1 MYAWK
6 CWRETRASFIF
17 LLMMSTGVA
26 LLATLMP
33 GIEERSGWW
42 YFNRG
47 EYLRNPWPTSQL
59 ATIMIL
65 TGLSGLGLLSG
76 VFFGATAS
84 GSEIETGTIEYLWTR
99 PRTRTSMTWTHWGV
113 CLAEMLIVAIVPIYL
128 AAALLGTLTRAW
140 NMPESSILGLL
151 MAPWLIVI
159 VGLPL
164 LGLTTLMTAWRRS
177 SKGGL
182 IYTAAVVSVYVILR
196 QIVTV
201 PMHLNLPT
209 LFAGPLVWLM
219 NDTHTKYQ
227 PPYLSEFPWGALWRA
242 VFLAVAFP
250 LAAQYL
256 LKRAEV

>member
-17 LLMMSTGVA
+17 LLMMSTAVA

-42 YFNRG
+42 YFNRS

-59 ATIMIL
+59 VSVVLL

-99 PRTRTSMTWTHWGV
+99 PRTRTSVTWTHWCV

-128 AAALLGTLTRAW
+128 AVALLGTLTRGW
-140 NMPESSILGLL
+140 NMPGPYIRGLL
-151 MAPWLIVI
+151 IAPWLMVI

-177 SKGGL
+177 AKGGL
-182 IYTAAVVSVYVILR
+182 VHTAAVVTVYMIVR
-196 QIVTV
+196 QIIIV
-201 PMHLNLPT
+201 PLHLNPPT
-209 LFAGPLVWLM
+209 LFAGPLIWLM
-219 NDTHTKYQ
+219 NNNQFPWHD
-227 PPYLSEFPWGALWRA
+227 SAFPWGALWRA
-242 VFLAVAFP
+242 VFLAAAFP